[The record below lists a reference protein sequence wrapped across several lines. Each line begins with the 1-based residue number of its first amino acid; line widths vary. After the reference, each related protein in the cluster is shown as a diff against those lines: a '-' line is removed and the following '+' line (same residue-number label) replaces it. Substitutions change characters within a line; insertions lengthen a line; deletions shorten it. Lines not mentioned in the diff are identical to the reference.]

1 MGPLK
6 SGCPVCAERWTCFLR
21 NFRTPRPDRVAPNG
35 RVWWESSS
43 NLNVSPPLSISVA
56 ANGSSV
62 NMANIITALGNAL
75 KDLSGAAS
83 TNDSL
88 AAVLI

>member
-1 MGPLK
+1 
-6 SGCPVCAERWTCFLR
+6 
-21 NFRTPRPDRVAPNG
+21 
-35 RVWWESSS
+35 
-43 NLNVSPPLSISVA
+43 
-56 ANGSSV
+56 
-62 NMANIITALGNAL
+62 MANIITALGNAL